1 MPDAALVAKYRRARD
16 DYSRAGQDL
25 EPLVIRMALDR
36 IAELVAGAHTLEVH
50 GRVNED
56 WIPVLRIQRVL
67 DEDGVV
73 LFDIEVGHDDPVVEE
88 GIDEVGTEY
97 LDLLLDLTGDD
108 YMGDR
113 TIDRSDID
121 VA

>member
-1 MPDAALVAKYRRARD
+1 MPDAALVAEYRRVRD
-16 DYSRAGQDL
+16 DYSRAGQEL

-36 IAELVAGAHTLEVH
+36 TAELVMGACALEVH

-67 DEDGVV
+67 DEHGAV
-73 LFDIEVGHDDPVVEE
+73 LVDIEVGHDDPVVEE

-121 VA
+121 SA

>member
-1 MPDAALVAKYRRARD
+1 MPDAALVSEYRRARD
-16 DYSRAGQDL
+16 DYSRAGQEL
-25 EPLVIRMALDR
+25 EPLVIWMALDR
-36 IAELVAGAHTLEVH
+36 TAELLAGAYAIDVH

-67 DEDGVV
+67 DEHGTV

-113 TIDRSDID
+113 TIDRSDL
-121 VA
+121 

>member
-1 MPDAALVAKYRRARD
+1 MLSLCPC
-16 DYSRAGQDL
+16 
-25 EPLVIRMALDR
+25 
-36 IAELVAGAHTLEVH
+36 AGAVALALAIDVH

-67 DEDGVV
+67 DEHGAV

-113 TIDRSDID
+113 TIDCSDID
-121 VA
+121 WRSQSRLNSRSRTNVAAASMS

>member
-1 MPDAALVAKYRRARD
+1 MPDAALVSDYRRARD
-16 DYSRAGQDL
+16 DYTRASEEL
-25 EPLVIRMALDR
+25 VPLLIQMALDR
-36 IAELVAGAHTLEVH
+36 TAELLPGAFALDVH

-56 WIPVLRIQRVL
+56 WIPILRIQRVL
-67 DEDGVV
+67 DAAGAV
-73 LFDIEVGHDDPVVEE
+73 LFGVEDGHDDPVVEE

-113 TIDRSDID
+113 TIDRTDID
-121 VA
+121 LP

>member
-1 MPDAALVAKYRRARD
+1 MPDAALVAEYRRAHD
-16 DYSRAGQDL
+16 DYSRTAREL

-36 IAELVAGAHTLEVH
+36 TAELLPGAYALEVH

-67 DEDGVV
+67 DEHRAV
-73 LFDIEVGHDDPVVEE
+73 LFDIEDGHDDPAVEE

-108 YMGDR
+108 YIGDR
-113 TIDRSDID
+113 TIDRTDID
-121 VA
+121 PS